1 MGSHGSMCQ
10 HCLTKRGAILL
21 PYLTDNTRYI
31 KDLLDRFE
39 DPRLVPNWS
48 NQGMILLDYLDMVSK
63 VNSWRVT
70 FSAAVHRFSFANR
83 QLQIESL
90 KTIHERDI
98 ETRWEGLKPQFS
110 ELCSRIEQFPCPTP
124 KHRLCQSEIAQGL
137 AILVNGMEIL
147 SSNINPCLLVQKA
160 LEKLPL
166 PEEYAKQK
174 MRTLLDNSNLV
185 EMLHINDK

>member
-1 MGSHGSMCQ
+1 MVKSRNDPVRLLRYDFKGIFPSNATQ
-10 HCLTKRGAILL
+10 ITKVF
-21 PYLTDNTRYI
+21 N
-31 KDLLDRFE
+31 KDLSLCF
-39 DPRLVPNWS
+39 
-48 NQGMILLDYLDMVSK
+48 
-63 VNSWRVT
+63 
-70 FSAAVHRFSFANR
+70 
-83 QLQIESL
+83 QIESL

-110 ELCSRIEQFPCPTP
+110 ELCSRIEQFPCPTS

-174 MRTLLDNSNLV
+174 MRTLLDNSNLI
-185 EMLHINDK
+185 EMLHSNEQ

>member
-1 MGSHGSMCQ
+1 M
-10 HCLTKRGAILL
+10 R
-21 PYLTDNTRYI
+21 
-31 KDLLDRFE
+31 
-39 DPRLVPNWS
+39 
-48 NQGMILLDYLDMVSK
+48 
-63 VNSWRVT
+63 
-70 FSAAVHRFSFANR
+70 
-83 QLQIESL
+83 LQIESL

-185 EMLHINDK
+185 EMLHNNDKSNF